1 MYGLCFLGKVK
12 ETMAIYDIQIT
23 GSGGEIAIGTLSQE
37 SYEYWEGES
46 EEALTEHLF
55 SGSSNIP
62 EDDYRYIGPFEDSGD
77 IVHIYGVNADDCKI
91 TIKDENGKTVHT
103 SSTPKISRNHIVAP
117 DDQDAGFYIKSLTY
131 EKGTFFQ
138 AEIDTD
144 KFDKKL
150 LKFYA
155 KSIDNDVIIHG
166 IEYDN
171 KEIETDTGSTK
182 IRQKGQSL
190 YEIL

>member
-1 MYGLCFLGKVK
+1 
-12 ETMAIYDIQIT
+12 MAIYDIEIT
-23 GSGGEIAIGTLSQE
+23 GSGGEIAIGSLTQE
-37 SYEYWEGES
+37 AYEYWESQHDEV
-46 EEALTEHLF
+46 LTEHLF
-55 SGSSNIP
+55 SGSSDIA
-62 EDDYRYIGPFEDSGD
+62 EDDYRYIGSFEDSGD
-77 IVHIYGVNADDCKI
+77 IVHTYGVNADDCKI
-91 TIKDENGKTVHT
+91 TVKDENGKTVYT
-103 SSTPKISRNHIVAP
+103 SSTPAITRNHIIAP
-117 DDQDAGFYIKSLTY
+117 EDRDPGFFIKSITY

-138 AEIDTD
+138 AEIDAE
-144 KFDKKL
+144 KFSKES